1 LPVNAKT
8 TLQFLWRDANVG
20 SQFRTGVSLHSH
32 TQHSEESLD
41 LLPKYLGG
49 IPLLRRSLENCVQY
63 ERAFWTPPLTP
74 RQAYRLEEK
83 QIQRRLQL
91 PALVSLTDH
100 DNIHAGTVL
109 HLLDRFSSAPVST
122 EWTIPVGPTF
132 FHLGIHNLPLHR
144 SERIIQELNA
154 YTARPT
160 TADLT
165 RTLALLNAFPD
176 VLVVVNH
183 PLWDEKGIG
192 QTTHR
197 AVLLDFLREQGGR
210 LHALEMNGLRSWQ
223 ENQRVL
229 ELGADTGLPVVGG
242 GDRHGREPNA
252 ILNLSSARTFAQFV
266 EEVRY
271 ERRSHVAFMAQY
283 RLSRLLRTSR
293 MVIDA
298 LREYP
303 ERVHARRTWRE
314 RVFYRAT
321 PESEPVLLVSLW
333 PTGHTPLIIQAVE
346 ATVKFASSGFVR
358 PFARLA
364 LAEGSQAY

>member
-1 LPVNAKT
+1 MPVTAKT
-8 TLQFLWRDANVG
+8 TLQFLWRDASIN

-32 TQHSEESLD
+32 TQYSEESLE
-41 LLPKYLGG
+41 LIPKYLGG
-49 IPLLRRSLENCVQY
+49 IPLLRRSLENSVPY

-109 HLLDRFSSAPVST
+109 HLLDRFNSAPVST

-132 FHLGIHNLPLHR
+132 FHLGVHNLPLHR

-154 YTARPT
+154 YTASPT
-160 TADLT
+160 PAALT

-192 QTTHR
+192 QRAHR
-197 AVLLDFLREQGGR
+197 GVLLNLLKEQSGT

-223 ENQRVL
+223 ENQQVL
-229 ELGADTGLPVVGG
+229 ELGAEMGLPVAGG

-252 ILNLSSARTFAQFV
+252 VLNLSSARTFAQFV

-271 ERRSHVAFMAQY
+271 EGRSHVAFMPQY
-283 RLSRLLRTSR
+283 RLSRVVRTTR

-321 PESEPVLLVSLW
+321 PESEPVLLASLW
-333 PTGHTPLIIQAVE
+333 PRGRTPLIIQAAD
-346 ATVKFASSGFVR
+346 ATVKLASSGFVR
-358 PFARLA
+358 PFARFA
-364 LAEGSQAY
+364 MAEASRA

>member
-8 TLQFLWRDANVG
+8 THQFLWRNAKVD
-20 SQFRTGVSLHSH
+20 SQFRSGVSLHSH
-32 TQHSEESLD
+32 TQYSEESLD
-41 LLPKYLGG
+41 LIPKYVGSL
-49 IPLLRRSLENCVQY
+49 PVLRRTLDNSVQY

-91 PALVSLTDH
+91 SALVSLTDH
-100 DNIHAGTVL
+100 DNIHAGIDL
-109 HLLDRFSSAPVST
+109 HLMDRFSSAPVST

-144 SERIIQELNA
+144 AGRVMKELSA
-154 YTARPT
+154 YTAQPKPANLARS
-160 TADLT
+160 LT
-165 RTLALLNAFPD
+165 LLNAFPD

-192 QTTHR
+192 EPAHR
-197 AVLLDFLREQGGR
+197 AVLLELLKNQAGR
-210 LHALEMNGLRSWQ
+210 LHALEMNGLRSRQ
-223 ENQRVL
+223 ENEQVL
-229 ELGADTGLPVVGG
+229 ELGDRMSLPVVGG

-252 ILNLSSARTFAQFV
+252 ILNLSCARTFAQFV

-271 ERRSHVAFMAQY
+271 ERRSHVVFMPQY
-283 RLSRLLRTSR
+283 RLSRVLRTSR

-303 ERVHARRTWRE
+303 ERVHARKTWRE

-321 PESEPVLLVSLW
+321 PESEPVPLASMW
-333 PTGHTPLIIQAVE
+333 PAGHTPLFIQALD
-346 ATVKFASSGFVR
+346 ATVRFASSGMVR
-358 PFARLA
+358 PIARLA
-364 LAEGSQAY
+364 LAEGSRA